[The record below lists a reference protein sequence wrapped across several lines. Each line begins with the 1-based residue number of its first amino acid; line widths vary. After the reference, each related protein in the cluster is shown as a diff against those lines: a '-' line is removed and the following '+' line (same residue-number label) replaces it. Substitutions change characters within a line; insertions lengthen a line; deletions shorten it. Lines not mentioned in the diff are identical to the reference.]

1 MVVGSGSGA
10 VDMKVFFRQMGAL
23 VRLSF
28 LELWR
33 RNDIFGLL
41 VLGLA
46 LMVPLSMASPFGAEG
61 ASRYLDE
68 MALLLLWG
76 FSLFIALGA
85 GQRLFPPEFDSRT
98 IYPLLAKPISRGRL
112 LVGKYLGAVCA
123 SWSALAFFYVL
134 FVGSVLLRG
143 GGFAAELPQAIVLH
157 FAFVALAVAV
167 SLLGSLLM
175 TASANLTLS
184 SVVLVGMFFFGRRL
198 PVYVDSVSGVLRIL
212 VRALYVFAPHTEFF
226 DMRQRLIHGWGAVD
240 GGVLAAVLVYA
251 VGYIAVSLFAAG
263 LVLGRK
269 RL

>member
-1 MVVGSGSGA
+1 
-10 VDMKVFFRQMGAL
+10 MKVFFRQIGAL

-41 VLGLA
+41 ILGLA
-46 LMVPLSMASPFGAEG
+46 LMVPLSMASPFGAAG

-68 MALLLLWG
+68 MALLLIWG

-143 GGFAAELPQAIVLH
+143 GGFAAELPQAIILH
-157 FAFVALAVAV
+157 FAFVALAVSV

-198 PVYVDSVSGVLRIL
+198 PVYADSVSGALSWL
-212 VRALYVFAPHTEFF
+212 VKLAYVIAPHAEFF
-226 DMRQRLIHGWGAVD
+226 DMRQRLIHGWGAVEP
-240 GGVLAAVLVYA
+240 LVFIVAIAYA
-251 VGYIAVSLFAAG
+251 FVYVSLLLGAAAM
-263 LVLGRK
+263 VLKRK
-269 RL
+269 KL